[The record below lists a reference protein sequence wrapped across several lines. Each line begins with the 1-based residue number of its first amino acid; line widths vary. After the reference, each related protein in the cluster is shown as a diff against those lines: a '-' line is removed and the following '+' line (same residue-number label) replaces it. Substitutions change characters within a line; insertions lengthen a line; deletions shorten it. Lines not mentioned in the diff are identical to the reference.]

1 MIHSSGCVAASI
13 PAGDP
18 GLIDSFSITCGLNT
32 TPDFKTTNVGAS
44 LGSTSYGTFAGSSF
58 VIGDGTTI
66 STDGTI
72 SVFGV
77 GTQFVDVSTTALSPN
92 NQFDIIFTTD
102 QESLPA
108 VPTAANYFNRIVLEN
123 VTQSVTNTLN
133 FSDITFI
140 GSPSQSGG
148 NESIQFVYRPSG
160 SGTDV
165 GWSSGDVIN
174 IQLRSD

>member
-1 MIHSSGCVAASI
+1 VIHSSGCVAASI
-13 PAGDP
+13 PAGDA
-18 GLIDSFSITCGLNT
+18 GLIDSFSITCAANA
-32 TPDFKTTNVGAS
+32 PDFKTTRVGAS
-44 LGSTSYGTFAGSSF
+44 LGSVSFGTFAGDSF

-72 SVFGV
+72 AVFGA
-77 GTQFVDVSTTALSPN
+77 GTQFVDVLTTAASPN
-92 NQFDIIFTTD
+92 NQFDIILTTD

-108 VPTAANYFNRIVLEN
+108 TINAANYFNRIVLEN

-133 FSDITFI
+133 FSDITFTGTI
-140 GSPSQSGG
+140 SQSGG
-148 NESIQFVYRPSG
+148 NESIQFIYRPSG
-160 SGTDV
+160 SGVDV

>member
-13 PAGDP
+13 PAGDA
-18 GLIDSFSITCGLNT
+18 GLIDSFSITCAANAPNLKVT
-32 TPDFKTTNVGAS
+32 QVGAS
-44 LGSTSYGTFAGSSF
+44 LGTVSFGSFAEDSF

-66 STDGTI
+66 STDGTA
-72 SVFGV
+72 SVFGA
-77 GTQFVDVSTTALSPN
+77 GTQFIDISTSASSPS

-102 QESLPA
+102 QESLP
-108 VPTAANYFNRIVLEN
+108 TTINAANYFNRLVLEN

-133 FSDITFI
+133 FSDYDVG
-140 GSPSQSGG
+140 GSISESGG
-148 NESIQFVYRPSG
+148 NESIQFIYAG
-160 SGTDV
+160 SGVDV